1 MRMDFLV
8 VEGNIGSG
16 KTTLTQMIARDYKAQ
31 TVLERFADNP
41 FLEKFYN
48 DKQQY
53 AFPLEMSFMAERYTQ
68 LMGELQQRNLF
79 TDFAVADYYFMKS
92 LIFAGVTLAPDEYSL
107 YRKFFEIIYSRMPRP
122 DLYVYLHKSPENLLD
137 QIRKRGRD
145 FELLIDRNYLESISQ
160 AYFNYFKQQTEFPV
174 VIIDT
179 NGIDFVANEP
189 DYRRLCQVI
198 FEEKYE
204 KGITRVIL

>member
-1 MRMDFLV
+1 MDFLV

-16 KTTLTQMIARDYKAQ
+16 KTTLTQMIARDYNAQ

-53 AFPLEMSFMAERYTQ
+53 AFPLEMSFMAERYSQ
-68 LMGELQQRNLF
+68 LMNELQQRNLF

-92 LIFAGVTLAPDEYSL
+92 LIFAGVTLAPDEYNL

-122 DLYVYLHKSPENLLD
+122 DLYVYLHKSPENLLR

-145 FELLIDRNYLESISQ
+145 YELLIDGSYLESISQ
-160 AYFNYFKQQTEFPV
+160 AYFNYFKQQNEFPV

-179 NGIDFVANEP
+179 NGIDFVANES

-198 FEEKYE
+198 LNTKYE
-204 KGITRVIL
+204 KGISRVIL

>member
-1 MRMDFLV
+1 
-8 VEGNIGSG
+8 
-16 KTTLTQMIARDYKAQ
+16 MIARDFNAQ

-48 DKQQY
+48 NKQQY
-53 AFPLEMSFMAERYTQ
+53 AFPLEMSFMAERYSQ
-68 LMGELQQRNLF
+68 LMGELQQRTLF

-92 LIFAGVTLAPDEYSL
+92 LIFAGVTLAPDEYNL

-122 DLYVYLHKSPENLLD
+122 DLYVYLHKSPENLLR

-145 FELLIDRNYLESISQ
+145 YEKLIESSYLESISQ
-160 AYFNYFKQQTEFPV
+160 AYFSYFKQQNEFPV

-179 NGIDFVANEP
+179 NGIDFVANEA

-198 FEEKYE
+198 LNTKYE
-204 KGITRVIL
+204 KGISRVIL

>member
-1 MRMDFLV
+1 MDFLV

-16 KTTLTQMIARDYKAQ
+16 KTTLTQMIARDYNAQ

-53 AFPLEMSFMAERYTQ
+53 AFPLEMSFMAERYSQ
-68 LMGELQQRNLF
+68 LMNELQQRNLF

-92 LIFAGVTLAPDEYSL
+92 LIFAGVTLAPDEYNL

-122 DLYVYLHKSPENLLD
+122 DLYVYLHKSPENLLR

-145 FELLIDRNYLESISQ
+145 YELLIESSYLESISQ
-160 AYFNYFKQQTEFPV
+160 AYFNYFRQQNEFPV

-179 NGIDFVANEP
+179 NGIDFVANEA

-198 FEEKYE
+198 LNTKYE
-204 KGITRVIL
+204 KGISRVIL